1 MRLSDEEYS
10 KRLDQRRI
18 NVEEEI
24 LTKEE
29 QLLTD
34 CLYLSGMETTTV
46 LWIMAS
52 LPTLKAVRKVLW
64 LTANE
69 NIELNRDLLYETAV
83 RIMKEED

>member
-18 NVEEEI
+18 NMEEEI

-34 CLYLSGMETTTV
+34 CLYLSGMETATV